1 MDGSNVFSSV
11 LETQHTQAAC
21 SCGQQGGFG
30 FNLKLRWDSTSIRSW
45 TEQKPLAT
53 PALNDFILR
62 TCAHCVR
69 WIRANTSRTSQFLAV
84 GCETHVWMFSS
95 CGQDP
100 KPTQRERLL
109 LSSFT
114 CDSFWMQAHR
124 WRQRIS
130 TASTEAGLADVDW
143 KVWLSKLVGLHIPSS
158 YLWFMDRALA
168 EDEWLFKFELF
179 RGLAQTLHKRNQCNP
194 SNHCPTCTGALTTE
208 WLCVS
213 QYFGN
218 TNCLKRAFFLVL
230 LSEALTIQYTVYMA
244 LVMGTVEVLN
254 RMNAVWSVP
263 TLWTFFLNAA
273 DLGEFS
279 SSRSAFDRYWCL
291 GGFIIC
297 CALAR

>member
-1 MDGSNVFSSV
+1 MQLWAARWVWVQSWASMRFH
-11 LETQHTQAAC
+11 QH
-21 SCGQQGGFG
+21 
-30 FNLKLRWDSTSIRSW
+30 
-45 TEQKPLAT
+45 KPLAT
-53 PALNDFILR
+53 SALNDFILR

-179 RGLAQTLHKRNQCNP
+179 RLFRGLAQTLHKRNQCNP
-194 SNHCPTCTGALTTE
+194 SNHCPTCTGALATE

-218 TNCLKRAFFLVL
+218 TNCLKRAFFSCL
-230 LSEALTIQYTVYMA
+230 ALRSFDHTIHSVYGSSDGYGWSA
-244 LVMGTVEVLN
+244 ESYECCVVCADPLN
-254 RMNAVWSVP
+254 
-263 TLWTFFLNAA
+263 FFLKCRW
-273 DLGEFS
+273 LGWVLIQPLSFWPLLVPRWIYHLLCIS
-279 SSRSAFDRYWCL
+279 
-291 GGFIIC
+291 
-297 CALAR
+297 